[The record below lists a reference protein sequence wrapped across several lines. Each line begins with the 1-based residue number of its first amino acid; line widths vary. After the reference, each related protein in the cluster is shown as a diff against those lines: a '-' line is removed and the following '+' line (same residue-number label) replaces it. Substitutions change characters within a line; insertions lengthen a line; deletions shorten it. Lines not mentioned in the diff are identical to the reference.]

1 MVITTPQNG
10 IFQHRVAYILDQQ
23 LPAQKANT
31 EQVMNTISSLASEG
45 VNIKLFIPRKW
56 RTLGR
61 SKKQFK
67 QKLIDY
73 YDIQNGFTVS
83 GIFHLPFSPFKIDKI
98 SHGILAA
105 FYSMAAKHEIVYTRN
120 SLPALIALVLGK
132 KVVFEVYRI
141 YKQEKRDSVIQYLA
155 QRTQSSN
162 SLVIITHSLPS
173 KESLLQIGAAEKKVE
188 VIPNGFNPDL
198 FTSEL
203 TKTEARRQLGW
214 NARDKIACYTGRID
228 LDKGLEFILD
238 LAGKTPEINYILI
251 GNSQKDT
258 NDWILTVAGE
268 KGLRNIKWS
277 PRVTMRELP
286 KYLFASDVLIIP
298 PTAGPLMRYGET
310 VLPIKTFIYLAAGR
324 CILAPAL
331 PDTAG
336 VLNDQNAVLVQPD
349 NLDSAAKAI
358 RKIFEDE
365 GWVSSIAKQA
375 QLDSKNYTWQSR
387 AKRIIEFV
395 NDQFLDSKQ

>member
-1 MVITTPQNG
+1 
-10 IFQHRVAYILDQQ
+10 
-23 LPAQKANT
+23 
-31 EQVMNTISSLASEG
+31 
-45 VNIKLFIPRKW
+45 
-56 RTLGR
+56 
-61 SKKQFK
+61 
-67 QKLIDY
+67 
-73 YDIQNGFTVS
+73 
-83 GIFHLPFSPFKIDKI
+83 
-98 SHGILAA
+98 
-105 FYSMAAKHEIVYTRN
+105 
-120 SLPALIALVLGK
+120 
-132 KVVFEVYRI
+132 
-141 YKQEKRDSVIQYLA
+141 
-155 QRTQSSN
+155 
-162 SLVIITHSLPS
+162 
-173 KESLLQIGAAEKKVE
+173 
-188 VIPNGFNPDL
+188 
-198 FTSEL
+198 
-203 TKTEARRQLGW
+203 
-214 NARDKIACYTGRID
+214 
-228 LDKGLEFILD
+228 
-238 LAGKTPEINYILI
+238 
-251 GNSQKDT
+251 
-258 NDWILTVAGE
+258 
-268 KGLRNIKWS
+268 
-277 PRVTMRELP
+277 MRELP